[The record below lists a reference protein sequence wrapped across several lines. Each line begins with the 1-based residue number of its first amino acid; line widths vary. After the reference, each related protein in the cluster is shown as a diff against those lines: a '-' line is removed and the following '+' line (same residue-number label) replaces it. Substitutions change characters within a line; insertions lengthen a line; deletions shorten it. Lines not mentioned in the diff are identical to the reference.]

1 MSSERRRKD
10 RVAKMNMQRRR
21 GEASVPGSSASPPLT
36 KLEERKLR
44 NRMSAI
50 ASRKRKTDLQLSLS
64 RQVDLLHQEKTALVA
79 ENAALRYFISASC
92 PELLGSE
99 AANCNTLPPSL
110 HPNLSHI
117 AL

>member
-1 MSSERRRKD
+1 
-10 RVAKMNMQRRR
+10 
-21 GEASVPGSSASPPLT
+21 VPGSMASPPLT
-36 KLEERKLR
+36 KMEERKLR

-64 RQVDLLHQEKTALVA
+64 RQVDLLVA
-79 ENAALRYFISASC
+79 ENAALRYFISTSC
-92 PELLGSE
+92 PELLGAG
-99 AANCNTLPPSL
+99 AANRNTLPPSL

>member
-1 MSSERRRKD
+1 M
-10 RVAKMNMQRRR
+10 
-21 GEASVPGSSASPPLT
+21 PGSSAAAPLT
-36 KLEERKLR
+36 KVEERKQR

-64 RQVDLLHQEKTALVA
+64 RKVDLLHQEKTALAA
-79 ENAALRYFISASC
+79 ENAALRYFISTSC
-92 PELLGSE
+92 PELLGTG
-99 AANCNTLPPSL
+99 AANRNTLPPSS